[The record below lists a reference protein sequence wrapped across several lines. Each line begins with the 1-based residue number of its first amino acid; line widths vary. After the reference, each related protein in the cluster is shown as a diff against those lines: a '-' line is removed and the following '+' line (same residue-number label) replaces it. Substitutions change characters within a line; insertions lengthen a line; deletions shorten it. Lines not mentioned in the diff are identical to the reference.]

1 MIKNLLFGC
10 IFLRQ
15 FKMMRTRSVPRQVKP
30 HPLLTEVTAHQP
42 EFTMENISGTIV
54 GFRFPSYIKGIN
66 MPGYHLHFISSDH
79 TRGGHILGFEL
90 ASGNCEIDLI
100 HQFSLKLPEKDSAFA
115 VTDLSKDR
123 SVELKKAEG

>member
-54 GFRFPSYIKGIN
+54 GFRF
-66 MPGYHLHFISSDH
+66 
-79 TRGGHILGFEL
+79 
-90 ASGNCEIDLI
+90 
-100 HQFSLKLPEKDSAFA
+100 
-115 VTDLSKDR
+115 
-123 SVELKKAEG
+123 